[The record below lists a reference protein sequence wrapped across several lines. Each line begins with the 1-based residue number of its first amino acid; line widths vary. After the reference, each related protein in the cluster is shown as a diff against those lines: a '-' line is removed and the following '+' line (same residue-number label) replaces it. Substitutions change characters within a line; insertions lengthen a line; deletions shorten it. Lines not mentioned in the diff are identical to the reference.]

1 MIKNLFISRA
11 LCGLPT
17 TPRSLNGTLK
27 SHRSNSTGS
36 LSDKSQHSSIS
47 ISLEQGFNCDS
58 PEGGTIKKKPS
69 LSKSAVKQN
78 NDDCMDGNSSNKA
91 AEVLVAEVFPS
102 KMPFFNLLRKRMK

>member
-1 MIKNLFISRA
+1 M
-11 LCGLPT
+11 CGLPT

-69 LSKSAVKQN
+69 LSKSAVKQH

-91 AEVLVAEVFPS
+91 ASGKQVKGVRFKETFSTGLYLFT
-102 KMPFFNLLRKRMK
+102 LYLRISS